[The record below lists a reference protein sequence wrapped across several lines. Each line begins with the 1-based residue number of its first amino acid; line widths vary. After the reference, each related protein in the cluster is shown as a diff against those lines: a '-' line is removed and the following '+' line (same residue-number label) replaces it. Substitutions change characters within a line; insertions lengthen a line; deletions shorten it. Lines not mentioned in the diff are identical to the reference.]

1 MKGSFQGDEHRAFLI
16 EVDRHQ
22 ATDWPS
28 FESFAAHG
36 VGISMSEWLH
46 DGGDIGSRTVT
57 NDDIA
62 RSILDAGI
70 YVVLATADAEG
81 VPWASPVWF
90 ATEDYRELYWVS
102 YPGARHSQ
110 NIAVR
115 PQIAMVVFDSTVPSG
130 TGQAVYM
137 TAIAEQ
143 LSDPAAIE
151 HGIEVFSRESVRQG
165 GQEWGLDRVTGE
177 GRLRLYRA
185 SVQAYSILDPD
196 VPLDVRVDVR
206 P

>member
-1 MKGSFQGDEHRAFLI
+1 M
-16 EVDRHQ
+16 
-22 ATDWPS
+22 
-28 FESFAAHG
+28 
-36 VGISMSEWLH
+36 
-46 DGGDIGSRTVT
+46 T

-62 RSILDAGI
+62 RAILDAGI
-70 YVVLATADAEG
+70 YVVLATADANG

-90 ATEDYRELYWVS
+90 ATENYRELYWVS
-102 YPGARHSQ
+102 HPGARHSQ
-110 NIAVR
+110 NIDVR
-115 PQIAMVVFDSTVPSG
+115 PQIATVVFDSTVPSG

-165 GQEWGLDRVTGE
+165 DQEWGLDRVTGE
-177 GRLRLYRA
+177 ARLRLYRA
-185 SVQAYSILDPD
+185 SVQECSILDPD

>member
-1 MKGSFQGDEHRAFLI
+1 
-16 EVDRHQ
+16 
-22 ATDWPS
+22 
-28 FESFAAHG
+28 
-36 VGISMSEWLH
+36 
-46 DGGDIGSRTVT
+46 VT

-62 RSILDAGI
+62 RTILDAGI
-70 YVVLATADAEG
+70 YVVLATADADG

-110 NIAVR
+110 NIVVR

-130 TGQAVYM
+130 SGQAVYM

-151 HGIEVFSRESVRQG
+151 HGIDVFSRESVRQG
-165 GQEWGLDRVTGE
+165 DQEWGLDRVTGE
-177 GRLRLYRA
+177 ARLRLYRA
-185 SVQAYSILDPD
+185 NVQAYSILDPD
-196 VPLDVRVDVR
+196 VPLDVRIDVR